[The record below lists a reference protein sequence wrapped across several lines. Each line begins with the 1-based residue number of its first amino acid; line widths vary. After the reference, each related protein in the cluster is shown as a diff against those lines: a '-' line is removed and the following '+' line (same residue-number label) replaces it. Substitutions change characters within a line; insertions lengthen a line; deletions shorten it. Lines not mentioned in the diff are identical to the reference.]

1 MAKRGMMRE
10 QDVKFAFGNQNQ
22 NTSRLR
28 RGKKKKS
35 RMAPTAHPALMALQ
49 IAKKVSE
56 SDEDLNKRKDLNR
69 NIKKRYVETFNG
81 FNRTLGRSA
90 GLPHPNGRIGL
101 PKAQSLVYGEDEKLL
116 RYASDVRN
124 QASNYDA
131 SNSMQMRSIMFND
144 EAENSNTFQKYINNI
159 KRLLRRLEKASGV
172 PKGQLLQA
180 KEIKFNVVYYTFY
193 K

>member
-10 QDVKFAFGNQNQ
+10 QDVKFTFGNQNE
-22 NTSRLR
+22 NAKRLKKR
-28 RGKKKKS
+28 KKKKT
-35 RMAPTAHPALMALQ
+35 RMAPTPHPALMALQ

-56 SDEDLNKRKDLNR
+56 SDEDLAKRKDMNR

-81 FNRTLGRSA
+81 YNRSLGQST
-90 GLPHPNGRIGL
+90 GLPHPNGRVGL

-124 QASNYDA
+124 QASNYEA
-131 SNSMQMRSIMFND
+131 SDSMQMRAIMFSD
-144 EAENSNTFQKYINNI
+144 EAERSTTLQKYMNNI

-172 PKGQLLQA
+172 PQGQLLQA
-180 KEIKFNVVYYTFY
+180 TEIKFNVVYYTFY